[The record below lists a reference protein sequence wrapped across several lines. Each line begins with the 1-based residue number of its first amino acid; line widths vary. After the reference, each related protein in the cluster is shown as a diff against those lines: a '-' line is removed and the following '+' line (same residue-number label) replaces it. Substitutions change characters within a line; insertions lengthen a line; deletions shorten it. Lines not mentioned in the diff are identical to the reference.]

1 MIVDY
6 DKGYQLMRGMQVTDY
21 MQIAEKVFLELDIE
35 VSRAQ
40 LRAMALYVV
49 RLVAGLNQARLTGE
63 SSIEGLFNKQ
73 IFDSLYLLK
82 LIDFGTGRRILDLG
96 SGGGLPG
103 IPLHIV
109 SPGNYTVLLDSNKK
123 KTTFLNNTVKA
134 LALQNIDIINGRAE
148 EYGHIKEHR
157 AGYDFVVSKAV
168 AEMNVLVEYALPFLK
183 TQGMAI
189 LFKGPRGD
197 QELKK
202 AERAIKA
209 CGGVFQQ
216 KYFYR
221 LPGGEERYLY
231 LIIKKEE
238 TPQKYPRRTGVPTR
252 NPL

>member
-1 MIVDY
+1 
-6 DKGYQLMRGMQVTDY
+6 MRGMQVTDY
-21 MQIAEKVFLELDIE
+21 MQMAEEVCLELNIDL
-35 VSRAQ
+35 SSAQ
-40 LRAMALYVV
+40 LRTMAVYIE

-63 SSIEGLFNKQ
+63 SSVEDLFSKQ

-82 LIDFGTGRRILDLG
+82 ILDIGTGRRILDLG
-96 SGGGLPG
+96 SGGGFPG

-109 SPGNYTVLLDSNKK
+109 LPGNDMVLLDSNKK
-123 KTTFLNNTVKA
+123 KTTFLKNTVKA

-183 TQGMAI
+183 TKGMAI

-197 QELKK
+197 QELIDAK
-202 AERAIKA
+202 AAIKE
-209 CGGVFQQ
+209 CGGAFQE

-221 LPGGEERYLY
+221 LPGGEKRYLY
-231 LIIKKEE
+231 LIIKKHA
-238 TPQKYPRRTGVPTR
+238 TPQKYPRRAGVPSK
-252 NPL
+252 NPLK